1 MKSQLQFRV
10 RYSETDQMGYVHHS
24 NYIKY
29 FEMGR
34 IEWLRT
40 IGMDYAQMEK
50 DGILLPV
57 VNIQVKYIQP
67 AYYDEVLTLETSLN
81 SKISAKMA
89 FENKLF
95 NSKGEL
101 ITTAVVHLVFL
112 DGTTRKP
119 RRPPKDFI
127 AALTAHR

>member
-81 SKISAKMA
+81 SKIGAKMA

-95 NSKGEL
+95 NSKGAL

-127 AALTAHR
+127 AALTAHK